1 MESFPDLGKRVR
13 THLCYAHVFRD
24 ALTQSQLV
32 ARCDPANPDLVERE
46 LALLETEGVIEQ
58 VGGYWFLHGQVVPR
72 WGTIKQNGERLARD
86 ILDLNRFLMRLLTRL
101 PVVRMLAVSG
111 SLARGHAVA
120 NPKKPL
126 DLDLFVVTCPSGVH
140 IVRLIVHV
148 TRTINSLLAALRLTA
163 RRPPPCLNYTTENT
177 FLEITNQSFYTASD
191 ALHVRVL
198 KGEPEYQRFLAAN
211 SWITRYYPVDL
222 DAPVP
227 SEDGEDGRHPGR
239 RALNLVCFAIIA
251 AFSWVRNRRAGRP
264 FPYSLDFRFDRIN
277 CLRRG
282 ACGGGGYQPQ
292 VARRFD
298 EIYRHHFGADQQL
311 WEFLFPG
318 TTDTGVY
325 VNGTHARS
333 THPQHLAAR
342 IR

>member
-1 MESFPDLGKRVR
+1 MESFPDLGQRVR

-46 LALLETEGVIEQ
+46 LTLLWTEGAIER
-58 VGGYWFLHGQVVPR
+58 VGGYWFLRGHGIPDWRTVKR
-72 WGTIKQNGERLARD
+72 TRERLTRD
-86 ILDLNRFLMRLLTRL
+86 ILESNRSILRLLTRL

-111 SLARGHAVA
+111 SLAHGHAVP
-120 NPKKPL
+120 NPKKS
-126 DLDLFVVTCPSGVH
+126 LDLFVVTSPSGVH
-140 IVRLIVHV
+140 FVRLIVHV

-163 RRPPPCLNYTTENT
+163 RRPPPCLTYTTENT

-239 RALNLVCFAIIA
+239 RTLNLLCFTIIA
-251 AFSWVRNRRAGRP
+251 ALSWVRNRCAGRP
-264 FPYSLDFRFDRIN
+264 FSYSLDFRFDRVN

-325 VNGTHARS
+325 VNGTHAPS
-333 THPQHLAAR
+333 TTNPWPLGHDG
-342 IR
+342 